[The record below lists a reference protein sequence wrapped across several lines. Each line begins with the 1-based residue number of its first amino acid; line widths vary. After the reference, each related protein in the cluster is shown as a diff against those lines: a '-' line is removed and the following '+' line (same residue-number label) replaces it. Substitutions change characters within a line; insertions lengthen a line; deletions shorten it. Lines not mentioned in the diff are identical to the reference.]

1 MSEADMTRWRN
12 GSASDSRS
20 EGCVFES
27 RPGQCS
33 GDCFFNQNIAGN
45 RRMSE
50 ADMTRWRNGS
60 ASDSISEGC
69 VFESRPGQCVH
80 VTFALLQKRNLC
92 KTLLRKTTCQSSL
105 GNFVDSGTRIPCKN

>member
-60 ASDSISEGC
+60 ASDFRSEGC
-69 VFESRPGQCVH
+69 VFITSGSMCARYFCS
-80 VTFALLQKRNLC
+80 ALEKE
-92 KTLLRKTTCQSSL
+92 
-105 GNFVDSGTRIPCKN
+105 FVQNIT